1 MTWFSGFEYLLRAE
15 KSEKIS
21 FDYDG
26 VLSTDQ
32 GKSLARRKVT
42 EGYKVYIITARHP
55 DETVFNTARD
65 LGIYKSRVY
74 FTSGAPKWKTIKA
87 LGINKH
93 YDNNSNVVNEI
104 NRLTDCEA
112 VLVEFK

>member
-1 MTWFSGFEYLLRAE
+1 MNWYSGLSYLLRAE

-26 VLSTDQ
+26 VLSTKE
-32 GKSLARRKVT
+32 GKTLAKRKVT
-42 EGYKVYIITARHP
+42 EGYRVYIITARHE
-55 DETVFNTARD
+55 DQTVYNTARD
-65 LGIYKSRVY
+65 LGIPKSRVY
-74 FTSGAPKWKTIKA
+74 FTNGSPKWKTIKA

-93 YDNNSNVVNEI
+93 YDNNQNVVDEI

-112 VLVEFK
+112 VLVEY